1 MSLNRLA
8 PEWERQDAIIIV
20 WPHTYSD
27 WKSNLNVVEKTY
39 LNLSNHISHKQR
51 LIIVAQNQVHSSHIL
66 KCLKN
71 KRINLDNIEII
82 IIPTND
88 TWIRDFGPIGVTSE
102 AGNYLYDFKFD
113 AWGQKYQYSLDNSF
127 NKKFV
132 KALNLKSKH
141 IQIDHVLEAGN
152 IEINGK
158 GEIFASK
165 SCFRRDIETAPVDF
179 LDLENQFLDWFGAT
193 KTFWIDAN
201 PLIGDDT
208 DGHID
213 NLIRYCHDDIVV
225 YASKGHKNDA
235 NNNSITKLHKQLETI
250 KLNHCNN
257 LELVPLPLP
266 DPIIKSEIQLPASYA
281 NFLITNH
288 FVFAPVFNDKQD
300 QYTLKLLD
308 ELFLTREIIE
318 IDCTTLIQ
326 QYGGIHCATMQI
338 SEGLLA

>member
-20 WPHTYSD
+20 WPYIPSD
-27 WKSNLNVVEKTY
+27 WKSNLNAVEKTY
-39 LNLSNHISHKQR
+39 LKLSNHISQKQR
-51 LIIVAQNQVHSSHIL
+51 LIIAANNQAHTSHIFEHL
-66 KCLKN
+66 E
-71 KRINLDNIEII
+71 DNRVNIDKIEII
-82 IIPTND
+82 VVPTTD
-88 TWIRDFGPIGVTSE
+88 TWIRDFGPIAITSE
-102 AGNYLYDFKFD
+102 SCTYIYDFKFD
-113 AWGQKYQYSLDNSF
+113 AWGQKYQCDLDNSF
-127 NKKFV
+127 NKKFI
-132 KALNLKSKH
+132 KALNLSSKYV
-141 IQIDHVLEAGN
+141 QINQVLEAGN

-158 GEIFASK
+158 GEMFTSQ
-165 SCFRRDIETAPVDF
+165 SCFKRNMKIAPVNF
-179 LDLENQFLDWFGAT
+179 LDLENHFLDWFGAT
-193 KTFWIDAN
+193 KIFWIDTN

-213 NLIRYCHDDIVV
+213 NLIRYCSDDIVI

-235 NNNSITKLHKQLETI
+235 NNNSLTKLRKQLETI
-250 KLNHCNN
+250 KLNHCKN

-288 FVFAPVFNDKQD
+288 FVFVPVFNDKQD
-300 QYTLKLLD
+300 QYTLKILD
-308 ELFLTREIIE
+308 ELFLSREIIE